1 MGDSTA
7 ESSSGRV
14 RSFGGCATCRHR
26 HMKCD
31 EGRPACL
38 GCKNAG
44 LVCGG
49 YAKNIFF
56 DFEDAP
62 ETAGV
67 RFRRP
72 LLTEEER
79 KAMSEWLTTAV
90 PSLLVNQTLS
100 QIDEECGTVTFSR
113 TSQVSRGPFGAF
125 RIFSAEPSP
134 QSIQALEEPSPA
146 WLNADAE
153 GNDEQPLI
161 QHNLDDD
168 VFTSDMI
175 LSPGTQELI
184 QTIFDV
190 SQYHP
195 KPSPVAPFFDML
207 DVNTDS
213 GRIQEIF
220 DEGLMTG
227 LSNAASSHDPKT
239 FQFPHF
245 PSNQVSP
252 STFCNTG
259 HLDLAVDAAVPQDAV
274 FLLRHYQTTIL
285 PFLTPFRHSKT
296 PWHIL
301 FVPHA
306 KSCLAALT
314 LGETMDH
321 AGLCSFYGTL
331 AISAFSL
338 WGISNSQTWLEQGRR
353 YKQQAREQV
362 RLMLQTA
369 YDIPK
374 TAKYKSILMALL
386 TMVQL
391 SMVTG
396 NRDQTECY
404 FLQAEK
410 FIRFRGLRRRKSRK
424 VRLLH
429 HCYAFERILHES
441 SFVGT
446 QNTSYRRHVSEAV
459 KSSGLVI
466 YGQDSGSFRLG
477 KWNNLAEDM
486 MRVKGQDEGENDL
499 HLEYPG
505 IWSATLYPE
514 IFGVQEMWLFLVSLV
529 IRLAKEKEVSEKD
542 GTAETLSV
550 KDYLSRAKAI
560 EKCILQLKQTRSS
573 ECQTLNNMLDAM
585 EHALLIFFYRKIYDV
600 ESSLLQQRVVSV
612 RDCLV
617 KFETGNS
624 EEVFGTTRL
633 VWPAFIAASEAEDS
647 DVQASFA
654 TWFRLAAQ
662 RSGLRLFSD
671 TLENLERAWQEKIV
685 SYGILD
691 TCLET

>member
-1 MGDSTA
+1 
-7 ESSSGRV
+7 
-14 RSFGGCATCRHR
+14 
-26 HMKCD
+26 
-31 EGRPACL
+31 
-38 GCKNAG
+38 
-44 LVCGG
+44 
-49 YAKNIFF
+49 
-56 DFEDAP
+56 
-62 ETAGV
+62 
-67 RFRRP
+67 
-72 LLTEEER
+72 
-79 KAMSEWLTTAV
+79 MSEWLTTAV

-100 QIDEECGTVTFSR
+100 QIDEECGQVPS
-113 TSQVSRGPFGAF
+113 SYNAQVSRGPFGAF
-125 RIFSAEPSP
+125 RILSTEPSP
-134 QSIQALEEPSPA
+134 QSIQALAKPSPA
-146 WLNADAE
+146 WLNADAD
-153 GNDEQPLI
+153 GSNEQRPI

-168 VFTSDMI
+168 VFTSDAI
-175 LSPGTQELI
+175 LSPRTQDLI
-184 QTIFDV
+184 QTIFDE
-190 SQYHP
+190 SQYHS
-195 KPSPVAPFFDML
+195 KPSPSAPFFGML

-220 DEGLMTG
+220 DEGLMAG
-227 LSNAASSHDPKT
+227 LPHPASSQDPKP

-259 HLDLAVDAAVPQDAV
+259 HLNLAVDAAVPQDAV

-285 PFLTPFRHSKT
+285 PFLTPFKHSKT

-306 KSCLAALT
+306 KNCLAALT

-338 WGISNSQTWLEQGRR
+338 WGISNSQIWLEQGRR
-353 YKQQAREQV
+353 YKQQAREHV

-369 YDIPK
+369 YDVPK

-386 TMVQL
+386 IMVQL

-410 FIRFRGLRRRKSRK
+410 FIRFRGLHRRKSRK

-477 KWNNLAEDM
+477 KWKNLAEDM

-529 IRLAKEKEVSEKD
+529 IRLAKEKEASE
-542 GTAETLSV
+542 ETLSV

-560 EKCILQLKQTRSS
+560 EKCIIQLKQTRSS

-600 ESSLLQQRVVSV
+600 ESALLQQRVVSV

-617 KFETGNS
+617 KFETDS
-624 EEVFGTTRL
+624 EEVCGTTRL

-647 DVQASFA
+647 EVQESFA

-685 SYGILD
+685 SYGVLE
-691 TCLET
+691 TCL